1 MQTMKTLLAVLSMIP
16 GLTATPPLPP
26 RTVTTAEYNDFE
38 VTLVEKYAEDDERF
52 SYFEQDTCYKVNLKN
67 IGEGY
72 MSGIYFTF
80 EGGYHSYTSALEGE
94 CSNDYVIAPNQEETI
109 IVSANYNA
117 DNLDEFEIHGCAY
130 TSFTDEVTVSGTN
143 VMTTTK
149 YDDYYYSHVDMS
161 FDYAKDEKYCYG
173 AIIKALVEEK
183 EAYFVV
189 NEWNNFSFT
198 TTKEVKGNENNEAEL
213 VKLLKTEYI
222 GYDEMIAQRD
232 FFETHS
238 NAETVFDNIT
248 KGCRGSIFFGVP
260 AAASLGLV
268 TTFVVALHRTVKKNK
283 NK

>member
-1 MQTMKTLLAVLSMIP
+1 MKTLLAVLSMIP

-26 RTVTTAEYNDFE
+26 RTVTTDEYNDFE

-52 SYFEQDTCYKVNLKN
+52 SYFEQGTCYKVNLKN
-67 IGEGY
+67 TGEGY

-80 EGGYHSYTSALEGE
+80 EYGYHSYNTVIEGE
-94 CSNDYVIAPNQEETI
+94 CSDYYVIAPNQEATI
-109 IVSANYNA
+109 IVAANYSA
-117 DNLDEFEIHGCAY
+117 DSLDEFEIHGSAY

-161 FDYAKDEKYCYG
+161 FDHVKDEKYCYG
-173 AIIKALVEEK
+173 AIIKAFVEEK
-183 EAYFVV
+183 ETYFVV
-189 NEWNNFSFT
+189 NEWDNFTFT
-198 TTKEVKGNENNEAEL
+198 TTKEVNGNENNEAEL
-213 VKLLKTEYI
+213 VKVLKTEYI

-238 NAETVFDNIT
+238 NVETVFDNIT
-248 KGCRGSIFFGVP
+248 KGCRGSILFGVP

-268 TTFVVALHRTVKKNK
+268 TTFVVALRRSAKKNK
-283 NK
+283 SK

>member
-1 MQTMKTLLAVLSMIP
+1 MKTLLAVLSMIP

-52 SYFEQDTCYKVNLKN
+52 SYFGQGTCYKVNLKN

-268 TTFVVALHRTVKKNK
+268 TTFVVALYRTVKKNK

>member
-1 MQTMKTLLAVLSMIP
+1 MKTLLAVLSLIP
-16 GLTATPPLPP
+16 GLTATSPLPP
-26 RTVTTAEYNDFE
+26 RTVTTDEYNDFE
-38 VTLVEKYAEDDERF
+38 VTLVEKYAEDDERY
-52 SYFEQDTCYKVNLKN
+52 SQSFEQGTCYKVNVKN

-72 MSGIYFTF
+72 IKDIYFTF
-80 EGGYHSYTSALEGE
+80 DGSYRSYHSMLEGKSSDE
-94 CSNDYVIAPNQEETI
+94 YVIAPNQEAI
-109 IVSANYNA
+109 FVVSANYNA
-117 DNLDEFEIHGCAY
+117 DNLDEFEIHGSAY

-161 FDYAKDEKYCYG
+161 FDYTKDEKYCYG

-198 TTKEVKGNENNEAEL
+198 TAKEVKGNENNEAEL

-222 GYDEMIAQRD
+222 GYEEMIAQRD

-238 NAETVFDNIT
+238 NVETVFDNIT
-248 KGCRGSIFFGVP
+248 KGCRGSILFGVP

-268 TTFVVALHRTVKKNK
+268 TTSVVALRRTIKKNK
-283 NK
+283 SK

>member
-1 MQTMKTLLAVLSMIP
+1 MIP

-26 RTVTTAEYNDFE
+26 RTVTTDEYNDFE
-38 VTLVEKYAEDDERF
+38 VTLVEKYADDNAH
-52 SYFEQDTCYKVNLKN
+52 YDKGTCYKVNVKN
-67 IGEGY
+67 TGEGY

-117 DNLDEFEIHGCAY
+117 DSLDEFEIHGSAY

-173 AIIKALVEEK
+173 AIIKAFVEEK

-198 TTKEVKGNENNEAEL
+198 TTKEAKGNENNEAEL

-222 GYDEMIAQRD
+222 GYEEMIAQRD

-238 NAETVFDNIT
+238 NVETVFDNIT
-248 KGCRGSIFFGVP
+248 KGCRGSILFGVP

-268 TTFVVALHRTVKKNK
+268 TTFVVALRRNIKKNK
-283 NK
+283 SK

>member
-1 MQTMKTLLAVLSMIP
+1 MKTLLAVLSMIP

-26 RTVTTAEYNDFE
+26 RTVTTDEYNDFE
-38 VTLVEKYAEDDERF
+38 VTLVEKYAENDERF
-52 SYFEQDTCYKVNLKN
+52 SYFEQGTCYKVNLKN

-248 KGCRGSIFFGVP
+248 KGCRGSILFGVP

-268 TTFVVALHRTVKKNK
+268 TTFVVALRRTVKKNK
-283 NK
+283 SK

>member
-1 MQTMKTLLAVLSMIP
+1 MKTLLAALSMIP
-16 GLTATPPLPP
+16 ALTATSPLPP
-26 RTVTTAEYNDFE
+26 RTVTTDEYNDFE
-38 VTLVEKYAEDDERF
+38 VTLVEKYAEDDERY
-52 SYFEQDTCYKVNLKN
+52 SYLNQGTRYKVNLKN
-67 IGEGY
+67 TGEGY

-80 EGGYHSYTSALEGE
+80 EYGYHSYNTVIENE
-94 CSNDYVIAPNQEETI
+94 CSDSYVIAPNQEATI
-109 IVSANYNA
+109 IVAANYNA
-117 DNLDEFEIHGCAY
+117 DSLDEFEIHGSAY

-189 NEWNNFSFT
+189 NEWDNFSFT
-198 TTKEVKGNENNEAEL
+198 ATKEVKGNENNEVEL

-222 GYDEMIAQRD
+222 GYDEMISQRN
-232 FFETHS
+232 FFETYS
-238 NAETVFDNIT
+238 NDETVFDNIT
-248 KGCRGSIFFGVP
+248 KGCRGSILFGVP

-268 TTFVVALHRTVKKNK
+268 TTFVVVLRRRSNKK
-283 NK
+283 